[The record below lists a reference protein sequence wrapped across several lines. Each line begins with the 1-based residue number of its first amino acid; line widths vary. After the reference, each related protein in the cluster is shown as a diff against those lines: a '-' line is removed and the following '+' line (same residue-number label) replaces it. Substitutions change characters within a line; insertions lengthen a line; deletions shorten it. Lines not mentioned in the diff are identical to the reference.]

1 MIILGLLL
9 IGIMQMIYGLHG
21 IIDYNKNKVENNSE
35 KYAYIILCICGAI
48 LVRFS
53 KILYEHGYFNFM

>member
-1 MIILGLLL
+1 MQRDLLL
-9 IGIMQMIYGLHG
+9 NYIR
-21 IIDYNKNKVENNSE
+21 DNKNKVENNSE

-53 KILYEHGYFNFM
+53 KILYEYGYFNFM